1 MHIHSVA
8 PARRTQCYSCG
19 MKLFGRGSGEL
30 LGIEQPAQAATS
42 ERTHFLRTTIIG
54 VAVLIGIGFLV
65 VNSRTPA
72 ALRDSSTNWVGLGT
86 LIDGTAADPQ
96 APTPTR
102 PDDQSLFSEV
112 TQGAPFVYIPPAG
125 GPAQQVAS
133 NTDEFSIEDV
143 LAALSPQ
150 SKEAWTPVSVPEGE
164 PSLMEAYAFVPK
176 GLFSTTTEGQ
186 TRTDAQ
192 QRLFDYGNEL
202 GSLVQSYETMHQN
215 TPQIATDHL
224 ADRTNPDKVAAL
236 KQVGDDIILLGKRI
250 AAMEEVPSSA
260 AQAHASLAAGYQDVG
275 AALKVVADARSD
287 QQLLDAVNA
296 YNATMD
302 SLTPRYIA
310 MVTLFSMRNV
320 SFTASDP
327 GSAFSFSQ

>member
-1 MHIHSVA
+1 
-8 PARRTQCYSCG
+8 

-30 LGIEQPAQAATS
+30 VGIEQPAQAATG
-42 ERTHFLRTTIIG
+42 ERTHVLRTAIIG
-54 VAVLIGIGFLV
+54 AIALVGIGFLV
-65 VNSRTPA
+65 VNSRTPTA
-72 ALRDSSTNWVGLGT
+72 PHGSSTNWVGLGT
-86 LIDGTAADPQ
+86 LIDSATADPQ

-102 PDDQSLFSEV
+102 PDEQSLFSEV
-112 TQGAPFVYIPPAG
+112 TKGAPFVYIPPAG
-125 GPAQQVAS
+125 GPAQSVAS

-150 SKEAWTPVSVPEGE
+150 SKTAWTPATTPEGE
-164 PSLMEAYAFVPK
+164 PSLMEAYAFVPQ

-186 TRTDAQ
+186 ARTDAQ

-202 GSLVQSYETMHQN
+202 GSLVQAYETMHQN

-224 ADRTNPDKVAAL
+224 ADRANPEKVAAL

-250 AAMEEVPSSA
+250 KAMEEVPTSA
-260 AQAHASLAAGYQDVG
+260 AQAHASLAAGYQEVG
-275 AALKVVADARSD
+275 AALKIVADARSD
-287 QQLLDAVNA
+287 EQLLDAVKA

-302 SLTPRYIA
+302 ELTPRYIA

-327 GSAFSFSQ
+327 GSVFSFSP

>member
-1 MHIHSVA
+1 
-8 PARRTQCYSCG
+8 

-30 LGIEQPAQAATS
+30 LGVEHPAPQESSHPNLLKMAI
-42 ERTHFLRTTIIG
+42 LGTI
-54 VAVLIGIGFLV
+54 AVVGIGFLV

-72 ALRDSSTNWVGLGT
+72 APRGSSTNWVGLGT
-86 LIDGTAADPQ
+86 LIDGAPADPQ
-96 APTPTR
+96 APVQAR
-102 PDDQSLFSEV
+102 PDEQSLFSEV
-112 TQGAPFVYIPPAG
+112 TKGAPFVYIPPAG

-143 LAALSPQ
+143 LATLSPQ
-150 SKEAWTPVSVPEGE
+150 SKTAWVPTSVPEGE
-164 PSLMEAYAFVPK
+164 PSLMEAYAFVPQ

-186 TRTDAQ
+186 TRTEAV

-202 GSLVQSYETMHQN
+202 GSLVQAYETMHQN
-215 TPQIATDHL
+215 TSQIATDHL
-224 ADRTNPDKVAAL
+224 ADRTNPEKIAAL

-250 AAMEEVPSSA
+250 NAMEEVPASA
-260 AQAHASLAAGYQDVG
+260 TQAHKALAAGYQDVG

-302 SLTPRYIA
+302 KLTPRYIA

-327 GSAFSFSQ
+327 GSVFSFSP